1 MLIINKF
8 SEMRGCHA
16 DSRVIEFLSHLDLL
30 PREQS
35 IRIGFTRQ
43 FLLSLENRAKAFI
56 MYVNDARYDFEQFFF
71 LHFDFIISIKEIF

>member
-1 MLIINKF
+1 
-8 SEMRGCHA
+8 MRGCHA

-56 MYVNDARYDFEQFFF
+56 MYVNDARYDFERF
-71 LHFDFIISIKEIF
+71 LFSAF